1 VRKAGRSRKVFNH
14 GLLGAHG
21 LEAGIGERPRDGF
34 AERGLRQEAE
44 VRRGDVNEFVICRL
58 EVSLVIMDPRRM
70 GCFGV
75 HQILGKRILI
85 FIGESRC
92 KEIPQISG

>member
-1 VRKAGRSRKVFNH
+1 
-14 GLLGAHG
+14 

-58 EVSLVIMDPRRM
+58 EVSLVIMD
-70 GCFGV
+70 
-75 HQILGKRILI
+75 
-85 FIGESRC
+85 
-92 KEIPQISG
+92 